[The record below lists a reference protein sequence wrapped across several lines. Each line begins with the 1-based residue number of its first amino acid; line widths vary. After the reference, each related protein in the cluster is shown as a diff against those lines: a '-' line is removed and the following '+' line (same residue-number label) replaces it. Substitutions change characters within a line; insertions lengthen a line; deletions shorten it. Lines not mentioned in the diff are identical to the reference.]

1 MPLKTPHSAPT
12 PKVAI
17 IASGTGTPATIS
29 VAPSTADNAAVGPTE
44 RSIPPEII
52 TSVMPRAIMP
62 LIDDC
67 CKIFSRLGT
76 VKKPGDSSE
85 KVTTMISKPIS
96 VPASRRLNLNSAE
109 DGTLG

>member
-1 MPLKTPHSAPT
+1 
-12 PKVAI
+12 
-17 IASGTGTPATIS
+17 
-29 VAPSTADNAAVGPTE
+29 
-44 RSIPPEII
+44 
-52 TSVMPRAIMP
+52 MP